1 MTMQEKADKVA
12 SILGMDADDEDV
24 QDVINAYLTAAE
36 SEILAW
42 RYPSGSTV
50 KDVPPE
56 YDMTEVFAV
65 VAGYTQ
71 RGAEGQTYH
80 AENGITRTFA
90 HSDMVDYIRKHVIPL
105 CGVPS

>member
-1 MTMQEKADKVA
+1 MTLLEKATYVA
-12 SILGMDADDEDV
+12 AILGMDIEDETN
-24 QDVINAYLTAAE
+24 QEILITYLQAAE

-50 KDVPPE
+50 TEVPTE

-65 VAGYTQ
+65 VAGYSQ
-71 RGAEGQTYH
+71 QGAEGQTYH

-90 HSDMVDYIRKHVIPL
+90 YSDMVDYIRKHVIPL

>member
-1 MTMQEKADKVA
+1 MTRDDKAAMVQ
-12 SILGMDADDEDV
+12 SILGDDYIESDAIATLLDV
-24 QDVINAYLTAAE
+24 AGRELI
-36 SEILAW
+36 AW
-42 RYPSGSTV
+42 RYSNGSA
-50 KDVPPE
+50 KLPEEVPEE
-56 YDMTEVFAV
+56 YEMAQVFAV
-65 VAGYTQ
+65 IAGYTQ